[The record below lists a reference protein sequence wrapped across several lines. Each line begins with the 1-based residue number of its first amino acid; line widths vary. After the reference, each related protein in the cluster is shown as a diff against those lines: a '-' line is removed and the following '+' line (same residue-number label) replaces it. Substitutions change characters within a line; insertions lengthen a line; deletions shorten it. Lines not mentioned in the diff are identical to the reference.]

1 MVRVIIRT
9 RFSFLGR
16 SVWQSEASQDPALL
30 FSDERLAARFAM
42 FEAMTVPSLMAQDDD
57 DFHWDVL
64 SSEQMPARWQRRLR
78 EMVLDRFKGRAEVRF
93 EPPAKAGR
101 YFRNYQARRLD
112 GDGAVPLGAQVVL
125 DDDDALATD
134 YVARLRNAGA
144 EAAPELGE
152 AGYTYL
158 SFPLGFWVLFG
169 KNLRTAPRVV
179 KMRER
184 CVNLGLAVLG
194 PANFA
199 QNPYL
204 TAHRVLHRRHP
215 VQFLCGARPMYLRAV
230 HGQND
235 LFPRGRTGLCKCRNC
250 PRICSRGS
258 RRCARLW

>member
-1 MVRVIIRT
+1 M
-9 RFSFLGR
+9 GR
-16 SVWQSEASQDPALL
+16 SGWQSEASQEPALL
-30 FSDERLAARFAM
+30 FSDERLAACFAM
-42 FEAMTVPSLMAQDDD
+42 FEAMTVPSLIAQDDD
-57 DFHWDVL
+57 DFHWDIL

-78 EMVLDRFKGRAEVRF
+78 EMVLDRFKGRAEVHF

-101 YFRNYQARRLD
+101 YFRNYQARRFD

-215 VQFLCGARPMYLRAV
+215 VRFLCGARPMYLRAV

-235 LFPRGRTGLCKCRNC
+235 SVPARPDGAVQVSQLPAHLLARFPSLRPFVMMEAGDQVGL
-250 PRICSRGS
+250 
-258 RRCARLW
+258 